1 MKNFLRR
8 HLKISKYEQHVKLGI
23 FLVASVLILL
33 FSIFAPPGV
42 SLFDKVGME
51 LALIAIGVFLLRFP
65 TGIFLELPEG
75 YEAQVRA
82 RSGLAIKR
90 GIGLVNGIGTV
101 DSDYRGELK
110 VPLINWGEEEFVIN
124 SGDRIAQVVVCRFE
138 QVRLEPVEEL
148 DSTERGSGGFG
159 HTGV

>member
-1 MKNFLRR
+1 M
-8 HLKISKYEQHVKLGI
+8 
-23 FLVASVLILL
+23 
-33 FSIFAPPGV
+33 
-42 SLFDKVGME
+42 
-51 LALIAIGVFLLRFP
+51 
-65 TGIFLELPEG
+65 
-75 YEAQVRA
+75 
-82 RSGLAIKR
+82 
-90 GIGLVNGIGTV
+90 NGIGTV